1 MKKFLFALA
10 AVAVMVACGGE
21 KEKTPEQRA
30 EEFAQRAVTLIQ
42 SYDFDGLEKLKEEA
56 TAYHDTLDE
65 ETAKVFEE
73 ALKNNTEDLI
83 MEAIKDNPLIMEA
96 LMK

>member
-30 EEFAQRAVTLIQ
+30 EEFAQRAVTLKQ
-42 SYDFDGLEKLKEEA
+42 SFDIDGVQKLVEEVE
-56 TAYHDTLDE
+56 AYRETLDE
-65 ETAKVFEE
+65 ETAKAFDE
-73 ALKNNTEDLI
+73 ALDKNF
-83 MEAIKDNPLIMEA
+83 EA
-96 LMK
+96 LVK